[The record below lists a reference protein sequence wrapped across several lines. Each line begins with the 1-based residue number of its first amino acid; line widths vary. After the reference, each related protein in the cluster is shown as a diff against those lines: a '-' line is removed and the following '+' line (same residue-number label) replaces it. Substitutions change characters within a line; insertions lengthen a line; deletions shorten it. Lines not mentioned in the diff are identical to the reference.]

1 MATVYLARDTRLDR
15 RVAIATDPRF
25 VQFMA
30 ETKRRWEEL
39 AKTL

>member
-1 MATVYLARDTRLDR
+1 VIYMHVGLLD
-15 RVAIATDPRF
+15 RF